1 MKIISERKLIKM
13 MREQYHK
20 KLIHALNEVEVV
32 DKRGNVIIHH
42 GLKVR
47 HKDSQFEYT
56 VDDVIEDPKGD
67 KLQIVLR
74 LPDEP
79 RFDPPAGTEDVITGG
94 KVGVIKEQDPEG
106 LDLSVPPTSEEPS
119 IPLPGDDKED
129 VEAHFDSDNEVLVI
143 NQDEF
148 ESEYE
153 VK

>member
-1 MKIISERKLIKM
+1 MY
-13 MREQYHK
+13 EQYHK
-20 KLIHALNEVEVV
+20 KLINVLNEVEVI
-32 DKRGNVIIHH
+32 DKRGNVIIHQ

-67 KLQIVLR
+67 QLQIVLR

-79 RFDPPAGTEDVITGG
+79 RFDPPPESEDILIGG
-94 KVGVIKEQDPEG
+94 KKRKLKKGSTINEQDPEV
-106 LDLSVPPTSEEPS
+106 LNLSAPPTPEPE
-119 IPLPGDDKED
+119 IPLPNED
-129 VEAHFDSDNEVLVI
+129 ATSDVHFDTDDDEVLVV

-148 ESEYE
+148 EREYE

>member
-1 MKIISERKLIKM
+1 M
-13 MREQYHK
+13 MHEQYHK
-20 KLIHALNEVEVV
+20 KLISVLNEVEVV
-32 DKRGNVIIHH
+32 DKRGNVIIHQ

-67 KLQIVLR
+67 QLQIVLR

-79 RFDPPAGTEDVITGG
+79 RFDPPSESEDMLVGG
-94 KVGVIKEQDPEG
+94 KKQKLKKGNTINEQDPEA
-106 LDLSVPPTSEEPS
+106 LNLSIPPAPEPE
-119 IPLPGDDKED
+119 IPLPNEDITSDTHFDADDKI
-129 VEAHFDSDNEVLVI
+129 LVV

-148 ESEYE
+148 EREYE